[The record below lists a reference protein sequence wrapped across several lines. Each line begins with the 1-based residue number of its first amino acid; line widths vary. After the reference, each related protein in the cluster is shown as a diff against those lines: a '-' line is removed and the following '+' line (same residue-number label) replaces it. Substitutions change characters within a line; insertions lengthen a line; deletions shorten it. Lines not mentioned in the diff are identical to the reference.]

1 MKTVMIVLQQQ
12 SIIITIII
20 NESNEHFT
28 LILLRFSRMKFTHTH
43 AQDRKINRC
52 ESKHEERQNLKC
64 LSSSII

>member
-1 MKTVMIVLQQQ
+1 MIVLQQQ
-12 SIIITIII
+12 SIIITIIII

-43 AQDRKINRC
+43 TQDRKINRY

>member
-12 SIIITIII
+12 SIIITIIII

-43 AQDRKINRC
+43 AQDK
-52 ESKHEERQNLKC
+52 
-64 LSSSII
+64 